1 MMTRSGTK
9 VPPHHVGR
17 GRQMTVRTRVLVAVS
32 FLSLLALLLAGFV
45 AYALERQRID
55 DSIDDLLQQRH
66 ASVEALVGRATDPT
80 TGARITTTRAM
91 LRASMQLVQAGPNE
105 GSVAMIG
112 DWVAWTAPVGVSLR
126 PENDQ
131 QLLAAI
137 RATDPTQVLAVT
149 VATGQATYRVI
160 VIPVGMVGD
169 PEVGKFAW
177 VVNASTEHAKL
188 LRSYQTYVVVG
199 LLALMVVGL
208 VAWLLIGQLLEPIK
222 LLRETA
228 QEITET
234 DLSRRIPVRGNDDL
248 AHLTLTVN
256 AMLGRLENTFAAQ
269 REFYDDVGHELK
281 TPLTVLRGHMEVM
294 NVRDPD
300 DVAATRRR
308 VISEVDRMARL
319 VEDLITLAKS
329 ERPDFVRLQPVD
341 IGALTDEVL
350 AKATSLGPRRWTLE
364 DLADVRVL
372 ADPQRLSQAL
382 LELARNAVKFS
393 EPGSRIAFGSAADE
407 KLVWLWVRDEGTG
420 IEPAE
425 QMQVRERFTRAGDR
439 TIEGSGLGLAIV
451 SSIAEA
457 HGGKLRIESTP
468 GVGSTIT
475 LEMPRNTPPDEPL
488 GTALPELQE
497 EVL

>member
-1 MMTRSGTK
+1 
-9 VPPHHVGR
+9 
-17 GRQMTVRTRVLVAVS
+17 
-32 FLSLLALLLAGFV
+32 
-45 AYALERQRID
+45 
-55 DSIDDLLQQRH
+55 
-66 ASVEALVGRATDPT
+66 
-80 TGARITTTRAM
+80 
-91 LRASMQLVQAGPNE
+91 
-105 GSVAMIG
+105 
-112 DWVAWTAPVGVSLR
+112 
-126 PENDQ
+126 
-131 QLLAAI
+131 
-137 RATDPTQVLAVT
+137 
-149 VATGQATYRVI
+149 
-160 VIPVGMVGD
+160 
-169 PEVGKFAW
+169 
-177 VVNASTEHAKL
+177 
-188 LRSYQTYVVVG
+188 
-199 LLALMVVGL
+199 
-208 VAWLLIGQLLEPIK
+208 
-222 LLRETA
+222 
-228 QEITET
+228 
-234 DLSRRIPVRGNDDL
+234 
-248 AHLTLTVN
+248 
-256 AMLGRLENTFAAQ
+256 
-269 REFYDDVGHELK
+269 
-281 TPLTVLRGHMEVM
+281 M

>member
-1 MMTRSGTK
+1 MVNRSGD
-9 VPPHHVGR
+9 HVSTR
-17 GRQMTVRTRVLVAVS
+17 RMRQMTVRTRVLVAVS

-55 DSIDDLLQQRH
+55 NSIDDLLTQRH
-66 ASVEALVGRATDPT
+66 AAVEALIGRATDPT

-91 LRASMQLVQAGPNE
+91 LRASMQLIQAGPTE
-105 GSVAMIG
+105 GSVALIG
-112 DWVAWTAPVGVSLR
+112 DRVVWTAPVGVVLR
-126 PENDQ
+126 PENDRE
-131 QLLAAI
+131 LLAAV
-137 RATDPTQVLAVT
+137 RDTDPGQVLAET
-149 VATGQATYRVI
+149 VNTRQATYRVI
-160 VIPVGMVGD
+160 VVPVGMAGD
-169 PEVGKFAW
+169 TEIGKFVW
-177 VVNASTEHAKL
+177 VVNASAQHAEL
-188 LRSYQTYVVVG
+188 QRSYQTYVLVG
-199 LLALMVVGL
+199 LLALVVVWL

-248 AHLTLTVN
+248 AQLTLTVN

-269 REFYDDVGHELK
+269 RELYDDVGHELK

-294 NVRDPD
+294 NVDDPV
-300 DVAATRRR
+300 DVATTRRR

-341 IGALTDEVL
+341 IAALTDEVL
-350 AKATSLGPRRWTLE
+350 AKATALGPRRWTLE

-372 ADPQRLSQAL
+372 ADPQRISQAL

-393 EPGSRIAFGSAADE
+393 EPGSTIAMGSAADE
-407 KLVWLWVRDEGTG
+407 TSVRMWVRDQGVG
-420 IEPAE
+420 IPEAE
-425 QMQVRERFTRAGDR
+425 QMRVRERFVRAR
-439 TIEGSGLGLAIV
+439 NRSIEGSGLGLAIV
-451 SSIAEA
+451 SSIAAA
-457 HGGKLRIESTP
+457 HGGQLHISSTP
-468 GVGSTIT
+468 GEGSTIS
-475 LEMPRNTPPDEPL
+475 LVLPRNNPEGELPD
-488 GTALPELQE
+488 AVVPELQE